1 MRIKIGDKLPNSELF
16 YLDQNNDVKKIDI
29 LDLCKGKTIILGMP
43 GAFTKTCS
51 ALHLPGYIKN
61 YELANK
67 KGISKIVCVAVNDPN
82 VMKAWG
88 ENQNAGSKI
97 FMAGDP
103 FLKFTKAIGA
113 EVDKSEKGLG
123 IRSNR
128 YTMLVENG
136 EVKKVEEEKETA
148 TCELSSAESFLK
160 SISVISSL
168 SSNPVL
174 YFASNSC
181 HVVWVKLFWFSYR
194 VSYSFIGKIV
204 VLTICSTG
212 SLK

>member
-1 MRIKIGDKLPNSELF
+1 MKIKPGDKLPSSELF
-16 YLDQNNDVKKIDI
+16 YLNQSNDVKKIDI
-29 LDLCKGKTIILGMP
+29 LDLCKNNKVIILGMP

-51 ALHLPGYIKN
+51 GIHLPGYIKN
-61 YELANK
+61 YDLALK
-67 KGISKIVCVAVNDPN
+67 KRVTRILCISVNDPN

-88 ENQNAGSKI
+88 EDQNAGTKI

-148 TCELSSAESFLK
+148 TCELSAAESFLN
-160 SISVISSL
+160 SI
-168 SSNPVL
+168 
-174 YFASNSC
+174 
-181 HVVWVKLFWFSYR
+181 
-194 VSYSFIGKIV
+194 
-204 VLTICSTG
+204 
-212 SLK
+212 

>member
-1 MRIKIGDKLPNSELF
+1 MKLKAGDKLPSAELF

-61 YELANK
+61 YELASK
-67 KGISKIVCVAVNDPN
+67 KGISKIICIAVNDPN

-88 ENQNAGSKI
+88 ENQNAGDKI
-97 FMAGDP
+97 FMVGDP

-128 YTMLVENG
+128 YTMLVEKG
-136 EVKKVEEEKETA
+136 EVKKLEEEKETT

-160 SISVISSL
+160 AI
-168 SSNPVL
+168 
-174 YFASNSC
+174 
-181 HVVWVKLFWFSYR
+181 
-194 VSYSFIGKIV
+194 
-204 VLTICSTG
+204 
-212 SLK
+212 

>member
-1 MRIKIGDKLPNSELF
+1 MKIKVGDKLPGSELF
-16 YLDQNNDVKKIDI
+16 YIDQNNEVKKIDI

-61 YELANK
+61 YEQATK
-67 KGISKIVCVAVNDPN
+67 KGISKIVCIAVNDPN

-88 ENQNAGSKI
+88 ENQKAGNKI
-97 FMAGDP
+97 FMVGDP
-103 FLKFTKAIGA
+103 FLKFTKAIGS

-148 TCELSSAESFLK
+148 KCELSAAENFLK
-160 SISVISSL
+160 SI
-168 SSNPVL
+168 
-174 YFASNSC
+174 
-181 HVVWVKLFWFSYR
+181 
-194 VSYSFIGKIV
+194 
-204 VLTICSTG
+204 
-212 SLK
+212 

>member
-1 MRIKIGDKLPNSELF
+1 MRIKIGDKLPSSELF
-16 YLDQNNDVKKIDI
+16 YLDQNNNVKKVDI
-29 LDLCKGKTIILGMP
+29 LDLCKDNKTIILGMP

-51 ALHLPGYIKN
+51 ALHLPGYVKN
-61 YELANK
+61 FELASK
-67 KGISKIVCVAVNDPN
+67 KGISKIVCIAVNDPN

-88 ENQNAGSKI
+88 ENHNVGSKI
-97 FMAGDP
+97 FMVGDP

-136 EVKKVEEEKETA
+136 KVKKVEEEKETA

-160 SISVISSL
+160 SI
-168 SSNPVL
+168 
-174 YFASNSC
+174 
-181 HVVWVKLFWFSYR
+181 
-194 VSYSFIGKIV
+194 
-204 VLTICSTG
+204 
-212 SLK
+212 

>member
-1 MRIKIGDKLPNSELF
+1 MKIKLGDKLPGSELF

-51 ALHLPGYIKN
+51 SIHLPGYIKN
-61 YELANK
+61 YEQAIK
-67 KGISKIVCVAVNDPN
+67 KGITKIVCIAVNDPN

-97 FMAGDP
+97 FMVGDP
-103 FLKFTKAIGA
+103 FLKFTNAIGA

-136 EVKKVEEEKETA
+136 EVKKIEEEKETA
-148 TCELSSAESFLK
+148 TCELTAAENFLK
-160 SISVISSL
+160 SI
-168 SSNPVL
+168 
-174 YFASNSC
+174 
-181 HVVWVKLFWFSYR
+181 
-194 VSYSFIGKIV
+194 
-204 VLTICSTG
+204 
-212 SLK
+212 

>member
-1 MRIKIGDKLPNSELF
+1 MKIKVGQKLPSSELF
-16 YLDQNNDVKKIDI
+16 YLDQNNNVKKVDI
-29 LDLCKGKTIILGMP
+29 LDLCKDNNIIILGMP

-51 ALHLPGYIKN
+51 TLHLPGYIKN
-61 YELANK
+61 FELANK

-88 ENQNAGSKI
+88 ENQDAGSKI

-128 YTMLVENG
+128 YTMLVENS

-160 SISVISSL
+160 SI
-168 SSNPVL
+168 
-174 YFASNSC
+174 
-181 HVVWVKLFWFSYR
+181 
-194 VSYSFIGKIV
+194 
-204 VLTICSTG
+204 
-212 SLK
+212 

>member
-1 MRIKIGDKLPNSELF
+1 MRLKAGNKLPSSELF

-29 LDLCKGKTIILGMP
+29 INLCKNKTIILGMP

-61 YELANK
+61 FELALK
-67 KGISKIVCVAVNDPN
+67 KGISKIICIAVNDPN

-88 ENQNAGSKI
+88 EKQNIGSKI

-103 FLKFTKAIGA
+103 FLNFTKAIGA

-136 EVKKVEEEKETA
+136 NVKKIEEEKETA
-148 TCELSSAESFLK
+148 ACELSGAESFL
-160 SISVISSL
+160 
-168 SSNPVL
+168 N
-174 YFASNSC
+174 
-181 HVVWVKLFWFSYR
+181 
-194 VSYSFIGKIV
+194 
-204 VLTICSTG
+204 TI
-212 SLK
+212 